1 VNPVAERTIAK
12 NGFFDFTR
20 SLFDLKKVFG
30 KPEALSDLR
39 VIEFGT
45 LFLGPVTSTFLGEF
59 GAEVIKVELP
69 GAGDT
74 ARSLTPWGEFWKN
87 AALSWLSESRNKYH
101 VAIDLHKEKG
111 RDLLLELVSKS
122 DVLVENMRAGTLERK
137 FGIGYRQLREVN
149 PRIIYAANSGFGQWG
164 PYTTGRASYDAVAQA
179 VSGLASITGFPGH
192 PPLKAGIWIGDYY
205 GALMSAVSI
214 LAAVNYRDRTGKG
227 QFIDFSQSENL
238 IRALDWTWVAHGQTG
253 RDRERYG
260 NRDRAIVPAGV
271 YRCAD
276 GFVAVSALDDGEFRG
291 LAKAMG
297 MPGLSAEERFATVE
311 ARLVEEHA
319 DVLHAMLTEW
329 AAGRMAAEIE
339 RLGTDHG
346 FGAAGVKKAED
357 HYRSGHLRERGSVWS
372 VDDAIYGEVVEY
384 GPVPKMSETP
394 GRIKWAG
401 KPVGY
406 DNEKVLAEILGYDY
420 LGIKTLEE
428 EGIIGKWSN
437 VMGRKPPE
445 EMLKEE

>member
-1 VNPVAERTIAK
+1 VNPVAERTK
-12 NGFFDFTR
+12 SDFFDFTKV
-20 SLFDLKKVFG
+20 LFDLKKVFG

-74 ARSLTPWGEFWKN
+74 ARSLTPWGQFWKN

-101 VAIDLHKEKG
+101 VAIDLHKDKG
-111 RDLLLELVSKS
+111 RELFLELVSKS
-122 DVLVENMRAGTLERK
+122 DAVVENMRAGTLERK

-149 PRIIYAANSGFGQWG
+149 PQIIYAANSGFGQWG

-214 LAAVNYRDRTGKG
+214 LAAVVYRDKTGKG

-238 IRALDWTWVAHGQTG
+238 IRALDWTWVGHGQTG
-253 RDRERYG
+253 KNRERYG

-271 YRCAD
+271 YRCTD
-276 GFVAVSALDDGEFRG
+276 GFVAVSALDDDEFRG
-291 LAKAMG
+291 LAQAMRKNALAG
-297 MPGLSAEERFATVE
+297 DARFATVE

-319 DVLHAMLTEW
+319 DALHAMLTEW
-329 AAGRMAAEIE
+329 TSGKKVAEIE
-339 RLGTDHG
+339 KLGTEYG

-357 HYRSGHLRERGSVWS
+357 HYKSPHLRERGSVWS
-372 VDDAIYGEVVEY
+372 VDDAIYGNVVEY
-384 GPVPKMSETP
+384 GPIPKMSETP

-437 VMGRKPPE
+437 IMGRKPPE

>member
-1 VNPVAERTIAK
+1 VNPVAERTVAR
-12 NGFFDFTR
+12 NDFFDFTR
-20 SLFDLKKVFG
+20 ALFDLKKVFG

-74 ARSLTPWGEFWKN
+74 ARSLTPWGQFWKN
-87 AALSWLSESRNKYH
+87 AALSWLSEARNKYH

-111 RDLLLELVSKS
+111 RDLFLELVHKS
-122 DVLVENMRAGTLERK
+122 DVVVENMRAGTLERK
-137 FGIGYRQLREVN
+137 FGIGYRQLREAN
-149 PRIIYAANSGFGQWG
+149 PGIIYAANSGFGQWG

-253 RDRERYG
+253 KDRERYG

-276 GFVAVSALDDGEFRG
+276 GFAAISALDDGEFRG
-291 LAKAMG
+291 LARAMG
-297 MPGLSAEERFATVE
+297 KPGLSAEERFATVE
-311 ARLVEEHA
+311 ARLVESHA
-319 DVLHAMLTEW
+319 DALHAMLAEW
-329 AAGRMAAEIE
+329 AAGRKVAEVE
-339 RLGTDHG
+339 RLGTENG

-357 HYRSGHLRERGSVWS
+357 HYRSAHLRERGSVWA
-372 VDDAIYGEVVEY
+372 VDDAIYGDVVEY
-384 GPVPKMSETP
+384 GPIPKMSGTP

-428 EGIIGKWSN
+428 EGIIGKWAN

>member
-1 VNPVAERTIAK
+1 
-12 NGFFDFTR
+12 
-20 SLFDLKKVFG
+20 
-30 KPEALSDLR
+30 
-39 VIEFGT
+39 
-45 LFLGPVTSTFLGEF
+45 
-59 GAEVIKVELP
+59 
-69 GAGDT
+69 
-74 ARSLTPWGEFWKN
+74 
-87 AALSWLSESRNKYH
+87 
-101 VAIDLHKEKG
+101 
-111 RDLLLELVSKS
+111 
-122 DVLVENMRAGTLERK
+122 
-137 FGIGYRQLREVN
+137 
-149 PRIIYAANSGFGQWG
+149 
-164 PYTTGRASYDAVAQA
+164 VAQA

-253 RDRERYG
+253 MDRERYG

-271 YRCAD
+271 YRCTD
-276 GFVAVSALDDGEFRG
+276 GFAAISALDDGEFLG
-291 LAKAMG
+291 LSKAMG
-297 MPGLSAEERFATVE
+297 KPGLAADARFATVE

-319 DVLHAMLTEW
+319 DSLHAMLSAWT
-329 AAGRMAAEIE
+329 AGRSVAEVERLAAE
-339 RLGTDHG
+339 HA

-357 HYRSGHLRERGSVWS
+357 HYRSAHLRERGSVWA
-372 VDDAIYGEVVEY
+372 VDDAIYGDVVEY

-394 GRIKWAG
+394 GRVKWAG

-428 EGIIGKWSN
+428 EGIIGKWAD

-445 EMLKEE
+445 EMLKEG